1 MFRSIR
7 SRVVALSIAL
17 VTITT
22 VVTTLTVTATVEQT
36 MRELAAQSLT
46 EDAEIYEALLDY
58 GLTNRSWVDVE
69 ETATALATKYER
81 RITLK
86 TVTGM
91 VVVDTDRSEGRESG
105 PLRRQP
111 DARIDPTD
119 PSSPGL
125 GDAAAPTPPARIRT
139 LEQGYDSTWNETS
152 LHRAQACMDQI
163 GVTFW
168 VVLDADGREQFDFPG
183 PLDVEQWNSV
193 LACVTSRQTTPPP
206 LPVQRVPSQAVSR
219 SRSQDT
225 ARLPAI
231 EGCLAK
237 KGYDVTLYDDGTM
250 IDGSIGADSHIQVM
264 NASADTINDF
274 AACADEYDSSRVAGP
289 VDLYL
294 GSDRTGLVT
303 EDILTRGTTVPAVI
317 GILLASA
324 AAAWLLA
331 ALSMRPLRRLTA
343 AADAVA
349 AGDFEH
355 RIGGRGRSEVNRVA
369 RSFDAM
375 SDRLA
380 QNEELRRQ
388 MVDDISHEMRNP
400 LTTIQGTVEA
410 MQDGIRPVSDEVM
423 QSVLDETAHL
433 AAIVDDLALLQG
445 ADAHTLR
452 LQSAPVDVGR
462 IARGV
467 ADGARAAAQTREIT
481 LHCDV
486 SADTEVIGDARRT
499 RQIVANLV
507 SNAVRYTP
515 DGGRIDVTVVGARRS
530 VSVVVADSGP
540 GILAGDREHVFER
553 FWRADAAR
561 SRHTGGSGLGLSIAR
576 DLARALGGEI
586 TLDDA
591 PMGGARFTLTLPRG
605 RTASDDGDS
614 PE

>member
-17 VTITT
+17 VAITT

-46 EDAEIYEALLDY
+46 EDAEIYEELLDY
-58 GLTNRSWVDVE
+58 GLTNRSWIDVE
-69 ETATALATKYER
+69 DTATALAAKYER

-86 TVTGM
+86 TVSGA

-111 DARIDPTD
+111 DARIDPSD

-125 GDAAAPTPPARIRT
+125 GDAATPTPPARIRT
-139 LEQGYDSTWNETS
+139 LDQGFNATWDVGS
-152 LHRAQACMDQI
+152 LHRAQACMDQLGI
-163 GVTFW
+163 SFW
-168 VVLDADGREQFDFPG
+168 VTLDVDGRENFDFPG
-183 PLDVEQWNSV
+183 RLTVDEWDSV
-193 LACVTSRQTTPPP
+193 LACVSRGQVTPPP
-206 LPVQRVPSQAVSR
+206 LPVQRVLSQAVSER
-219 SRSQDT
+219 RSQDT

-237 KGYDVTLYDDGTM
+237 KGYDVTLFADGTM
-250 IDGSIGADSHIQVM
+250 LDGSISADSYIQVS
-264 NASADTINDF
+264 NASSATVNDF
-274 AACADEYDSSRVAGP
+274 ATCADEYDSARVAGP

-303 EDILTRGTTVPAVI
+303 EDVLTRGATVPAVI
-317 GILLASA
+317 AILLASV

-400 LTTIQGTVEA
+400 LTTIQGTIEA
-410 MQDGIRPVSDEVM
+410 MQDGIRPASDEVM
-423 QSVLDETAHL
+423 QSVLDETAQL

-445 ADAHTLR
+445 ADAQTLR
-452 LQSAPVDVGR
+452 LHRTPVDLGN

-467 ADGARAAAQTREIT
+467 VDSARAGAQARGIT
-481 LHCDV
+481 LDCEM
-486 SADTEVIGDARRT
+486 SADTEVIGDARRA

-515 DGGRIDVTVVGARRS
+515 DGGRIDVAVTGVRRS

-540 GILAGDREHVFER
+540 GIAAGDREHVFER

-591 PMGGARFTLTLPRG
+591 PAGGARFTLTLPRG
-605 RTASDDGDS
+605 RATSDADDV